1 MRRDHACSFLFV
13 LIKKKKKVHFESV
26 QSEQPENS
34 HILNIGNCLPGCRVI
49 ILKNR
54 PSAALPK
61 LSESTS
67 LSLIFSSTA

>member
-1 MRRDHACSFLFV
+1 MQFFV
-13 LIKKKKKVHFESV
+13 CFNKNKKAHFESV

-34 HILNIGNCLPGCRVI
+34 HVLNIRNCLSGCRVI
-49 ILKNR
+49 ILKNH
-54 PSAALPK
+54 PSVALPK